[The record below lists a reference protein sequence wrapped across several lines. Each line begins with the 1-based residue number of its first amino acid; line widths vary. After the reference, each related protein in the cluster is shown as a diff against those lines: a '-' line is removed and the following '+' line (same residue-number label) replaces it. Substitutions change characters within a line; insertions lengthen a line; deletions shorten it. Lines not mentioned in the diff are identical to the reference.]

1 MGTVTVGIHAE
12 LGGRYT
18 IGDAVLHCPPDRH
31 SIPCGIIHI
40 GEGIIRDRIRGTQI
54 PPQEGDHLGPVAQG
68 EGTEGGGGQT
78 VGDLLLHGP
87 QDGLVVEVTS
97 VKGLSI

>member
-31 SIPCGIIHI
+31 SIPCGGIHI
-40 GEGIIRDRIRGTQI
+40 GKGILRDRIWGTEI
-54 PPQEGDHLGPVAQG
+54 PPQEGDHLGPVRNACR
-68 EGTEGGGGQT
+68 TEGAGGGA
-78 VGDLLLHGP
+78 GLL
-87 QDGLVVEVTS
+87 
-97 VKGLSI
+97 